1 MRRLPI
7 LPTLLVTLAVA
18 AMIALGLWQLID
30 RRPAKLAYL
39 AQVAANPSRPAVVY
53 PNTPDQA
60 LLLRR
65 ASGTCRP
72 PVQVTLAGAGAS
84 GFRAIAACANGMLV
98 QLGTTRDPMARV
110 AWPGGAVSGFISHAP
125 DARSLIGALIDRRPQ
140 PLMLVA
146 DHPLTGLTA
155 NARPDIDAI
164 PNNHLAYGVQWFF
177 FASVATIIY
186 LLALRRRV

>member
-1 MRRLPI
+1 MKHVPI
-7 LPTLLVTLAVA
+7 VPTLLVTLAVA
-18 AMIALGLWQLID
+18 AMMALGLWQLLD

-39 AQVAANPSRPAVVY
+39 AQVAANPGRPPVAF
-53 PNTPDQA
+53 PDTADQS

-65 ASGTCRP
+65 ATGECRAP
-72 PVQVTLAGAGAS
+72 ARVTLAGAGAA
-84 GFRAIAACANGMLV
+84 GFRAIATCANGMAV

-110 AWPGGAVSGFISHAP
+110 VWRGGTVSGLISHAP
-125 DARSLIGALIDRRPQ
+125 DSRSLLGALIDRRPQ

-146 DHPLTGLTA
+146 DRPVAGLTA

-164 PNNHLAYGVQWFF
+164 PNNHLAYAVQWFF
-177 FASVATIIY
+177 FAGVASVIY